1 MINQQKE
8 DNSLQIPGYR
18 QIKDAGLIIWLE
30 GSGNYTIVYLKDN
43 LKPLMVSRTLKYF
56 ELHLTDFIR
65 TNKSSLVNPGYIDKV
80 IQETAKTM
88 HLELTGG
95 VNIPVSRRRI
105 SDILSRLDSYLA
117 LTL

>member
-1 MINQQKE
+1 MTHQQKE
-8 DNSLQIPGYR
+8 NNLQIPGYR
-18 QIKDAGLIIWLE
+18 HIQDAGLIIWLE
-30 GSGNYTIVYLKDN
+30 GSGNYTIIYLKDN

-65 TNKSSLVNPGYIDKV
+65 TNRSSLVNPDYIDKV
-80 IQETAKTM
+80 SRDSAKTM

-105 SDILSRLDSYLA
+105 LDILSRLNSCLA
-117 LTL
+117 

>member
-1 MINQQKE
+1 MTNQQKE
-8 DNSLQIPGYR
+8 NISLQIPGYR
-18 QIKDAGLIIWLE
+18 HIQDAGLIIWLE
-30 GSGNYTIVYLKDN
+30 GSGNYTIVYLKDD

-65 TNKSSLVNPGYIDKV
+65 TNKSSLVNPNHIDKV
-80 IQETAKTM
+80 IQDSARTM

-105 SDILSRLDSYLA
+105 LEILPRLNSCLA
-117 LTL
+117 LT